1 MRIVSS
7 VWVILPLFLQS
18 SFIVATNTAEVGLR
32 EEGYGNDEDF
42 VVDVD
47 VDVDADADA
56 DADVDVDAD
65 VDADADVDVDIVTHE
80 KGQEEED
87 YNDLRLLKS
96 MKKQKNSKYTNK
108 TSKNA
113 KKNAK
118 KTLKPTPS
126 PTDSPTSNPTPSP
139 TDSPT
144 TNPTISSQPTSL
156 SDGAL
161 RFPPK
166 INASDGKF
174 DLTMVL
180 VNYTTIAANRLTTR
194 LFDGIMVRMQKN
206 PLLMLFILSFISFD
220 LIFYTLTPYQCKK
233 IAGTH
238 HCCAA
243 WRQFGNYNEKF
254 INKTR

>member
-7 VWVILPLFLQS
+7 VWAIVPLFLQS

-32 EEGYGNDEDF
+32 EEGYGNVEDF

-47 VDVDADADA
+47 I

-65 VDADADVDVDIVTHE
+65 VDADVDVDAGSIVTHE
-80 KGQEEED
+80 EGQEEED
-87 YNDLRLLKS
+87 YNDLRLLRP
-96 MKKQKNSKYTNK
+96 KKKKKNSKPTNK

-118 KTLKPTPS
+118 KTPK
-126 PTDSPTSNPTPSP
+126 PTPSP

-144 TNPTISSQPTSL
+144 TNPTVSSQPTSL

-161 RFPPK
+161 RFPPE
-166 INASDGKF
+166 INASDGRF
-174 DLTMVL
+174 SLTMEL
-180 VNYTTIAANRLTTR
+180 VDYNTVAANTLTTR

-206 PLLMLFILSFISFD
+206 PLLMLFILSFD
-220 LIFYTLTPYQCKK
+220 LILYTLTPYHCKK
-233 IAGTH
+233 
-238 HCCAA
+238 
-243 WRQFGNYNEKF
+243 
-254 INKTR
+254 